1 MEDKGP
7 FNRILQSEPLKDRDR
22 AAVVIVVLGIVLG
35 LVLLILVLP
44 PVSIFSND
52 DSGEPTGPV
61 SGQILDD
68 MPAPPAGFEAV
79 SPLIELASAEPV
91 GPNVHPRLTV
101 NLSVAVSDNELVVLY
116 TYDGDSWR
124 RLGEAVP
131 LADGNAVQAEV
142 TVLPPNVAA
151 FRPVEQTRI
160 ILGTLPDGSS
170 LDPNALAGLTTLNIQ
185 GLRPGADGSLIGSVP
200 ANDLGVPVAPTILAA
215 SSADAQTMNS
225 ILASPEL
232 SAAHV
237 QALLDLATNGSY
249 AGIDLDYRTIDAGNE
264 EAFTSFLQSLAS
276 GLRREGR
283 TLTLTLPLPIR
294 DGGGWNTQNVDW
306 EAIAPLVTAIKLPPV
321 VEQDRYFIE
330 MEEALSFLT
339 SRVASSK
346 LLLTID
352 PYSHERGVDGL
363 QSYTLIEALGVA
375 STPVT
380 RPSGSIATGE
390 TLVALGLNL
399 SGDTGASG
407 LIWDDTAR
415 AVTFSYTGPGGARV
429 VWLANAFSEAFKLD
443 LARRFQLGGVSV
455 RDVSQASEDAGI
467 WPVLLEYAE
476 TGAVT
481 LVKPNGALLTPRWE
495 VSGGTLESTAG
506 PVVTWR
512 APDEPGTYVLTL
524 IVSDGLTHVGQELS
538 VPVQPRL
545 AVAP

>member
-44 PVSIFSND
+44 PVSIFSDD
-52 DSGEPTGPV
+52 DSGETGPV
-61 SGQILDD
+61 SGQIVDD
-68 MPAPPAGFEAV
+68 MPPPPAGFEAV
-79 SPLIELASAEPV
+79 SPLIELDSVEPV

-101 NLSVAVSDNELVVLY
+101 NLSVSVSDNELVVLY

-142 TVLPPNVAA
+142 TVLPANVAA
-151 FRPVEQTRI
+151 FRPVEQTRT
-160 ILGTLPDGSS
+160 ILGSLPAGSD
-170 LDPNALAGLTTLNIQ
+170 LDPNALVGLTTLNAQ
-185 GLRPGADGSLIGSVP
+185 GLRPGADGSVIGTVP
-200 ANDLGVPVAPTILAA
+200 PNDLGIPVAPTILAA
-215 SSADAQTMNS
+215 SSADAQTVNS

-232 SAAHV
+232 RATHV
-237 QALLDLATNGSY
+237 QALLDLATNGSF
-249 AGIDLDYRTIDAGNE
+249 AGVDLDYRTIDAGNE
-264 EAFTSFLQSLAS
+264 DAFTSFVESLSS

-321 VEQDRYFIE
+321 VEQDRYVIE
-330 MEEALSFLT
+330 MEGALGFLT

-346 LLLTID
+346 LLLAID

-363 QSYTLIEALGVA
+363 QSYTLIEALGLA

-399 SGDTGASG
+399 SGETGASG
-407 LIWDDTAR
+407 LVWDDTAR

-429 VWLANAFSEAFKLD
+429 VWLANVFSEAFKLD
-443 LARRFQLGGVSV
+443 LARQFQLGGVSV
-455 RDVSQASEDAGI
+455 QDVSQASQDAGI
-467 WPVLLEYAE
+467 WPALLQYAE
-476 TGAVT
+476 TGTVT

-495 VSGGTLESTAG
+495 VSGGVLESTAG

-545 AVAP
+545 AVTP